1 MRRLPFFNHLC
12 LFVLAT
18 SLFSLASID
27 SSSAGTP
34 RIAHLNC
41 AGSGETS
48 GFHPGWSSSSA
59 QQLTFTYV
67 STANYILYWCP
78 AAAPNGQGVISYTV
92 TSSLGAIT
100 CETVALSCALKGISP
115 SSNFSLMASDETGS
129 YNSNQIAIQNSGIPV
144 SCIKAPMKCNLGPG
158 IQSYPTFG
166 NMAPVG
172 LGSCTFAA
180 VANWEEI
187 ALGLHAD
194 PVVVSKQFNAA
205 GGTANLGLTT
215 DQVFNYWRT
224 FGVAGVFLQGATT
237 IPVDPVNVQRSI
249 DDTST
254 RVLIASLNLAKN
266 QNFAGTTNP
275 NSSYHWVVVSGYTP
289 QGPLVI
295 SWGRTLQMTWQQ
307 WNFEAVTTWKI
318 ETGNSLKSLKAES

>member
-1 MRRLPFFNHLC
+1 MVSSLLSTTFSDPVFAG
-12 LFVLAT
+12 AT
-18 SLFSLASID
+18 KS
-27 SSSAGTP
+27 P
-34 RIAHLNC
+34 RLNC
-41 AGSGETS
+41 VGSGETS
-48 GFHPGWSSSSA
+48 GAHPGWSSLNA
-59 QQLTFTYV
+59 QQLTLVYV
-67 STANYILYWCP
+67 SNSNYMIYWCP
-78 AAAPNGQGVISYTV
+78 AAAPNGTGVISYTV
-92 TSSLGAIT
+92 TSPLGAIT
-100 CETVALSCALKGISP
+100 CMTEGLSCSMKGITAN
-115 SSNFSLMASDETGS
+115 SNLSLMATDETGS
-129 YNSNQIAIQNSGIPV
+129 YNSSQIAIQNSGIPV
-144 SCIKAPMKCNLGPG
+144 SCIKALMKCNLGPG
-158 IQSYPTFG
+158 VQSYPTFG

-224 FGVAGVFLQGATT
+224 FGVAGVFLQGATA
-237 IPVDPVNVQRSI
+237 IPTDPINVQRSI

-254 RVLIASLNLAKN
+254 RVLIASLNLAKS

-275 NSSYHWVVVSGYTP
+275 NSSYHWVVLSGYTP
-289 QGPLVI
+289 QGPLVV

-307 WNFEAVTTWKI
+307 WNFEAVTMWKI
-318 ETGNSLKSLKAES
+318 ETGNSLKALRAQN